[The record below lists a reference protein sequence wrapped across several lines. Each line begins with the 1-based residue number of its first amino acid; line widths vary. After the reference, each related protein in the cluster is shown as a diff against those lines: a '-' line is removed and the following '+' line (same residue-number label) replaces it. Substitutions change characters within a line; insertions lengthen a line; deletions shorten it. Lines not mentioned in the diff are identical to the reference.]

1 VLASALWNDAEHSRT
16 LPDTG
21 SRHAVRIPLM
31 QVAALTSISRRP
43 WVEDVCFALADRES
57 DAVHDAH

>member
-1 VLASALWNDAEHSRT
+1 MMSSHSRP

-21 SRHAVRIPLM
+21 SRHAVHVLM

-43 WVEDVCFALADRES
+43 WVEDVCFALAGP
-57 DAVHDAH
+57 